1 MAVLIAVLAFI
12 SVSLLVH
19 LLTVAP
25 ENERQRLLRRL
36 TQLDAGGRPAYAERD
51 RELEVSLVT
60 RLARPVVTELARLVG
75 RFTPKGMRE
84 EIRRKLTAAGNPG
97 GMQVQDFLA
106 FKGLLVIALPV
117 GTFLALWRN
126 NPTTALLLA
135 AVAFAAGNVL
145 PDLLLK
151 SAINNRKR
159 AIQKALPDMLDLLTV
174 SVEAGLA
181 FDSAIGKVVEKL
193 KGPLADEFQR
203 MLHDVRMG
211 MPRREALKE
220 VASRTDVPDLN
231 TFIASLIQADTLGVS
246 ISKVLRI
253 QSEQMRN
260 RRKQRAEETAMKA
273 PIKMI
278 FPLLIFIF
286 PTIFIVLLGP
296 AVLQIID
303 TFVKA
308 GPR

>member
-1 MAVLIAVLAFI
+1 MALLIAATTFLT
-12 SVSLLVH
+12 VSLLIY
-19 LLTVAP
+19 LLTAAP
-25 ENERQRLLRRL
+25 EDERRRL
-36 TQLDAGGRPAYAERD
+36 IRRLAQLDAGGRPAYAEREA
-51 RELEVSLVT
+51 ELAAPLLL
-60 RLARPVVTELARLVG
+60 RLARPVATELAEVVG

-84 EIRRKLTAAGNPG
+84 QIRHQLAAAGNPG

-106 FKGLLVIALPV
+106 FKGLLVFALPL
-117 GTFLALWRN
+117 GTFAALARSV
-126 NPTTALLLA
+126 PSTAVLLT
-135 AVAFAAGNVL
+135 AVAFAAGAVL
-145 PDLLLK
+145 PDFLLK
-151 SAINNRKR
+151 SAIDKRKR
-159 AIQKALPDMLDLLTV
+159 AIQKSLPDVLDLLTV

-181 FDSAIGKVVEKL
+181 FDSAIAKVVEKL

-220 VASRTDVPDLN
+220 LAARADVPDLN

-260 RRKQRAEETAMKA
+260 RRKQRAEEMAMKA

-278 FPLLIFIF
+278 FPLMIFIF

-296 AVLQIID
+296 AALQIID
-303 TFVKA
+303 TFTKT
-308 GPR
+308 GPK

>member
-1 MAVLIAVLAFI
+1 MAALIAILAFFTI
-12 SVSLLVH
+12 SLVVY
-19 LLTVAP
+19 LVAAAP
-25 ENERQRLLRRL
+25 EGERERLARRL
-36 TQLDAGGRPAYAERD
+36 AALDAGGAPAYSERD
-51 RELEVSLVT
+51 AELATPLVT
-60 RLARPVVTELARLVG
+60 RLTRPVLAELAQLVG
-75 RFTPKGMRE
+75 RFTPKGLRE
-84 EIRRKLTAAGNPG
+84 QIRRRLAAAGNPG

-106 FKGLLVIALPV
+106 FKGILAFGLPL
-117 GTFLALWRN
+117 GL
-126 NPTTALLLA
+126 
-135 AVAFAAGNVL
+135 FAATVRMGLATAVLLGAVGFALGSLL
-145 PDLLLK
+145 PDFFLK
-151 SAINNRKR
+151 SAIERR
-159 AIQKALPDMLDLLTV
+159 QRVIQRSLPDVLDLLTV

-203 MLHDVRMG
+203 MLQDIRMG

-220 VASRTDVPDLN
+220 LAARTDVPDLN

-273 PIKMI
+273 PVKMI
-278 FPLLIFIF
+278 FPLVLFIF
-286 PTIFIVLLGP
+286 PTIFVILLGP
-296 AVLQIID
+296 AGLQIID
-303 TFVKA
+303 TFTKS